1 MSGSVVT
8 IRVNGQP
15 YQMGCDA
22 GQEAQIEAFGK
33 MVDDTVS
40 QLVAN
45 VGQIGE
51 TRLLVMAA
59 ILLAEKSASAGEDS
73 HAGAQL
79 GGEMIEDAQIAQLE
93 KLAQTISA
101 LAASV
106 KSA

>member
-59 ILLAEKSASAGEDS
+59 ILLAEKTASGQNGAPDETIP
-73 HAGAQL
+73 AGAL
-79 GGEMIEDAQIAQLE
+79 VEDRHVEKLE
-93 KLAQTISA
+93 KLAETISA
-101 LAASV
+101 LAASL
-106 KSA
+106 K